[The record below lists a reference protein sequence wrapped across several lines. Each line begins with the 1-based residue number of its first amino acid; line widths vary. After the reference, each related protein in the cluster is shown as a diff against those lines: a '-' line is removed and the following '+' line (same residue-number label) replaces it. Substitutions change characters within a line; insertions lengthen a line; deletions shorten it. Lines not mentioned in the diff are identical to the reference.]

1 MHPICGRVDRMEQPA
16 EYPGD
21 DGDKASYGSHPPSM
35 AAIRRIGTGQEV
47 PIEDGTGAPRRWD
60 RSTASVMP

>member
-1 MHPICGRVDRMEQPA
+1 MHAIGCRVDRVEQPA

-21 DGDKASYGSHPPSM
+21 DGDNASYSSHPLSM
-35 AAIRRIGTGQEV
+35 AAIWRIGTGQEV

-60 RSTASVMP
+60 SSGGTVAP